1 MGHNK
6 RREAAGIR
14 QAVKVQP
21 ITLKKLREAGIV
33 HLRVACLR
41 CPRRG
46 RYSIPGL
53 IAKHGAAMDLVRL
66 QALLS
71 GNCERRSGQ
80 LLLDPCGC
88 FYPDRFLL
96 EVAGGA
102 NEAR

>member
-14 QAVKVQP
+14 QAVKVQS
-21 ITLKKLREAGIV
+21 ITLNKLREAGIV

-46 RYSIPGL
+46 RYGIPGL

-71 GNCERRSGQ
+71 GNCEKRTGQ

-88 FYPDRFLL
+88 WYPDKAEL
-96 EVAGGA
+96 EKAAVS
-102 NEAR
+102 